1 MDECADEWEKAC
13 EAMKTA
19 WTRIK
24 EDSKPIEINHWFEI
38 AEKHFINAVAEATQC
53 AAMCRKARM

>member
-1 MDECADEWEKAC
+1 
-13 EAMKTA
+13 MKTA